1 MRAIG
6 LLILSLVLSC
16 FACSRNPSKSNSLT
30 LEPHSGNQDSVGFD
44 IASVERSPNQWLGS
58 YTSGGKT
65 AKFIIDLG
73 PAKAIKEKDFQ
84 MSSGSGRFLSQSG
97 SEPESSSLIW
107 RRRYRRRRC
116 RQMSIESK
124 LFPSTMSSSVR
135 TSLGLAPGALAIPPG
150 VTGPQ

>member
-84 MSSGSGRFLSQSG
+84 MSSGSGRFLSQ
-97 SEPESSSLIW
+97 
-107 RRRYRRRRC
+107 
-116 RQMSIESK
+116 
-124 LFPSTMSSSVR
+124 
-135 TSLGLAPGALAIPPG
+135 
-150 VTGPQ
+150 